1 MAPPPLR
8 ERLQKLGRRLRGA
21 HPLVRLR
28 ALVLLGVGWLLSPL
42 CWWNDL
48 VINLPLAYGFAR
60 LVQHWLPD
68 AFAAGLVVGYWL
80 SNVVGILLMQS
91 GALQILDDKDEEG
104 DGTAEAPAHGS
115 TRRDLLMGLATSSLY
130 TVAVVVLARFGVL
143 DGPLAGLLPEAGG
156 TG

>member
-1 MAPPPLR
+1 MASPSLR

-60 LVQHWLPD
+60 LVQHWRPD

-115 TRRDLLMGLATSSLY
+115 ARRDLLMGLATSSLY